1 MNGLGELHDRI
12 LATEADFARDLAMQG
27 LVANYF
33 AESDVLQPIF
43 LRLAELTGVE
53 VQASRSF

>member
-12 LATEADFARDLAMQG
+12 LATEVKSARDLAMQV

-33 AESDVLQPIF
+33 AENVVPQPIF